1 MKKIEDA
8 FIIKNAADA
17 MKAARN
23 SDFELEKEAM
33 SVNVGPA
40 TIIGAL
46 TGATLAINKKKNKK
60 IDFETEYNQIR
71 NTTPRVKRPSVI
83 SGYYSQVEAM
93 AQNLQV
99 VFTPVSVIYLVKHN
113 LKHIPIETINT
124 DAMDNVMYE
133 AWKNKNESFFKNMLI
148 NKMRVE
154 INFAEKMFA
163 KDILNSQAQINN
175 HVLKRNGKM
184 KKNANTDNILDLFEK
199 TAEIKDIY
207 SSLDDASRNKVAAVL
222 CNMCDN
228 DSSVEITWGF
238 DGEAEKYAALGN
250 VEDVFGVNF
259 SADKI
264 RNLEKK
270 LEKPSYLRQ
279 NVDIGF
285 LPDKVVYI
293 VDNTVISTFPIL
305 NMNKESFEAFK
316 LQNKAHFN
324 KAFAR
329 EIEKGK
335 KIMNKRAA
343 DDNDEVASG
352 IEKTAANGIISAPRA
367 TVFRMAGIAPYV
379 YYALLKKK
387 YSYKW
392 NEIDMA
398 ALIKMI
404 EQSFKLDNTGIAD
417 IPLNKIMSIYT
428 CLSEDTAN
436 SFTSPLAF
444 EKIIRS
450 FNDLPI
456 NFLISEKESITP
468 NELIYG
474 IVCYA
479 EIMYDRGKDAY
490 ELFSDEIK
498 SYIADLLFEKDI
510 VIIYPQIAQN
520 ESAAEFF
527 GEINN
532 LILRRLIEKNN
543 LNAENLPDEEYKSA
557 VQNEILQ
564 PIAVDILSEMRDN
577 GISEELSSD
586 RIEEIAKSN
595 EFDMSKE
602 ALLRRQIRINIEID
616 KYLESKQ
623 SLTGAQLTLYNLD

>member
-1 MKKIEDA
+1 MRKIEDV
-8 FIIKNAADA
+8 FVIKNAADV

-23 SDFELEKEAM
+23 SDFEIEKTAM
-33 SVNVGPA
+33 KVNVGPA

-46 TGATLAINKKKNKK
+46 TGAALAINKKRNGKT
-60 IDFETEYNQIR
+60 DFETEYNNIR
-71 NTTPRVKRPSVI
+71 NATPRVKKPSVI

-93 AQNLQV
+93 SQNLQV
-99 VFTPVSVIYLVKHN
+99 VFTPISVIYLVKHN

-124 DAMDNVMYE
+124 DAMDNIMYE
-133 AWKNKNESFFKNMLI
+133 AWKNKNETFFKNMLI
-148 NKMRVE
+148 NKMRIE
-154 INFAEKMFA
+154 INFAEKMFV
-163 KDILNSQAQINN
+163 KDILNNQAQINN
-175 HVLKRNGKM
+175 SVLKRNGKM
-184 KKNANTDNILDLFEK
+184 KKTADTENILEFFEK

-207 SSLDDASRNKVAAVL
+207 SSLESATREKVASAL
-222 CNMCDN
+222 CDMCD
-228 DSSVEITWGF
+228 DGRSVEITWGF
-238 DGEAEKYAALGN
+238 DGEAEKYAALGK

-259 SADKI
+259 SSDKI

-316 LQNKAHFN
+316 LQNKAYFN

-335 KIMNKRAA
+335 EIMNKKASE
-343 DDNDEVASG
+343 DNTSDT
-352 IEKTAANGIISAPRA
+352 EKTAASGIISAPKA

-387 YSYKW
+387 YSYRW

-417 IPLNKIMSIYT
+417 IPLNKIMSIYA
-428 CLSEDTAN
+428 CLSEDTVN
-436 SFTSPLAF
+436 SLVSPLAF

-456 NFLISEKESITP
+456 NFLLSEKESITV
-468 NELIYG
+468 NELVYG

-479 EIMYDRGKDAY
+479 EIMYDRGKDVY
-490 ELFSDEIK
+490 SLFSDEVK
-498 SYIADLLFEKDI
+498 SYIADFLFEKDI
-510 VIIYPQIAQN
+510 VVLYPQIAKE

-543 LNAENLPDEEYKSA
+543 LNAEDLDDEEYKAA

-577 GISEELSSD
+577 GINEELSSD

-602 ALLRRQIRINIEID
+602 ALLRRQVRINIEVD
-616 KYLESKQ
+616 KYLENKQ
-623 SLTGAQLTLYNLD
+623 GLTQTQLALYNLD